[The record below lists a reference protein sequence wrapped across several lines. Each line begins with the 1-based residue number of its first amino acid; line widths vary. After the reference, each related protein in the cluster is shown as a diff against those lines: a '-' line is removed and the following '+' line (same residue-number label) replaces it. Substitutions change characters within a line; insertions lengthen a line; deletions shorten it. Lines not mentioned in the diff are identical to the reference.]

1 MSNSLHVWVD
11 ADALPRAARDILFR
25 AIERMNVPCSLVA
38 NRPVRTPNSPLFD
51 SVLVPAGFDVADE
64 HIVEQINAGDLVITQ
79 DIPLA
84 AAAIERGA
92 FAMDPRGREHTEDNI
107 GERLATRDLLDELR
121 STGVQ
126 TGGPPP
132 YDQKASHAFASA
144 LDRFLTKHGRKK
156 P

>member
-1 MSNSLHVWVD
+1 M
-11 ADALPRAARDILFR
+11 
-25 AIERMNVPCSLVA
+25 
-38 NRPVRTPNSPLFD
+38 
-51 SVLVPAGFDVADE
+51 
-64 HIVEQINAGDLVITQ
+64 ITQ

-92 FAMDPRGREHTEDNI
+92 HAMDPRGREHTEENI

-132 YDQKASHAFASA
+132 YDTRASHAFASA
-144 LDRFLTKHGRKK
+144 LDRFLTKHVKR
-156 P
+156 